1 MAEDEISVNFQAKN
15 PSGIKLL
22 SRLYDS
28 HLVLNDLGVRLDDQL
43 SKGEDE
49 EITVPNQEDI
59 QNLSRTF
66 EKTVDIFTEIVNKY
80 QDVDNFAD
88 NFAGTTKDFA
98 EKLLTEMADFNN
110 GVAEIADTE
119 GGLAAVDDDKLN
131 DWINKIM
138 GEIVETNESFSKLV
152 EESKEK

>member
-22 SRLYDS
+22 SRLYDN